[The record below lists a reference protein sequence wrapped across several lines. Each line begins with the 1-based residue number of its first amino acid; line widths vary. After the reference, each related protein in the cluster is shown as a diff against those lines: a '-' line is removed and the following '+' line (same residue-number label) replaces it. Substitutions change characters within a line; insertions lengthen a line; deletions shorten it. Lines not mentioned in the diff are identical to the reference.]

1 MNVIIF
7 GAGISGLTAAH
18 ELIEKGFSVTIYEKD
33 SLVGGM
39 ARSNRTKENVPT
51 EHSWRGYAPF
61 YYNTFDIMK
70 RIPINNNIE
79 SFNHKQLIT
88 TYKGKKYDLTHFVNK
103 HPGGHIIMKAHN
115 KNLEEVWEDHEGS
128 WHKNNT
134 TVKEVLKKY
143 KIEKFTQK
151 TVYDNLSKKGIN
163 FILLKNNK
171 VLSNRVSPIDLP
183 YLIYTFSKVILS
195 EDRKKKYYKEN
206 LNKKIKK
213 NISKKSYYYLTDYIA
228 GPGFGLDKNTM
239 STAHFTNFMEKNIF
253 SKKNNN
259 WSGSSNWTV
268 LNQPTN
274 EGWLNP
280 WKEYLQSKGVK
291 FIFNSELYKL
301 NYSNNKINYVEVKN
315 NNLIEKINSDIFI
328 VAINPFE
335 YQDILQRSNLSEYKR
350 YQDMNTVNNQISFRL
365 GFDKKIN
372 FKNNNDSF
380 VLIDSPYNI
389 TFYNQEQHWEKGI
402 NLGMNGNIKT
412 LCSGTCILPY
422 RPGSLTK
429 KSAMSLKLD
438 ELKEEIIHQFF
449 ECKSLLKIIEKN
461 NNIQITKNNIIF
473 IDIFDD
479 FYETE
484 TGLKSKNKKWVNNFY
499 NEEFRPSNITKFN
512 NLYIAGS
519 HTKTS
524 INLWSMESAVESG
537 KMVSNILLKKY
548 NKQPAYIYNHSS
560 PLYIKPFQKI
570 DNLLYKLNLPQL
582 IDTLIILIFI
592 YLIYKIYIIHH

>member
-7 GAGISGLTAAH
+7 GSGISGLTAAH
-18 ELIEKGFSVTIYEKD
+18 ELVEKGFKVTIYEKD

-79 SFNHKQLIT
+79 HFNSAKLIT
-88 TYKGKKYDLTHFVNK
+88 FYKGKKYDLSNFINQ
-103 HPGGHIIMKAHN
+103 HPGGNIIMKAHN
-115 KNLEEVWEDHEGS
+115 NNLEEIWDEYGVS
-128 WHKNNT
+128 WHNDNQRIMQYL
-134 TVKEVLKKY
+134 EQHEL
-143 KIEKFTQK
+143 FTEQK

-171 VLSNRVSPIDLP
+171 VLSNSVSPIDLP
-183 YLIYTFSKVILS
+183 YLIYIFGKVILS
-195 EDRKKKYYKEN
+195 ENRKKVYYKEN
-206 LNKKIKK
+206 LNKKLKK
-213 NISKKSYYYLTDYIA
+213 NISKKGYYYLNDYVA
-228 GPGFGLDKNTM
+228 GAGFGLDKNTM
-239 STAHFTNFMEKNIF
+239 STAHFSNFIEKNIF
-253 SKKNNN
+253 SKNKN

-301 NYSNNKINYVEVKN
+301 NYSNSKIDYVEVKN
-315 NNLIEKINSDIFI
+315 NNSTKKINSDIFI

-335 YQDILQRSNLSEYKR
+335 YQDILQRSNLLEYKR
-350 YQDMNTVNNQISFRL
+350 YQEMNTINNQISFRL
-365 GFDKKIN
+365 GFDITIN
-372 FKNNNDSF
+372 FKNNNDAF

-389 TFYNQEQHWEKGI
+389 TFYNQEQHWKKGI

-412 LCSGTCILPY
+412 LWSGTCVLPY

-429 KSAMSLKLD
+429 KSAMSLKLS

-449 ECKSLLKIIEKN
+449 ECKSLLKIIEN
-461 NNIQITKNNIIF
+461 YNNIRITKKNIIF

-484 TGLKSKNKKWVNNFY
+484 NGLKSKNKKWVNNFY
-499 NEEFRPSNITKFN
+499 NEEFRPSNITKFD
-512 NLYIAGS
+512 NLYITGS

-524 INLWSMESAVESG
+524 INLWSMESAIESG

-548 NKQPAYIYNHSS
+548 NKPLANIHKHSS
-560 PLYIKPFQKI
+560 SMCIKLFQKI
-570 DNLLYKLNLPQL
+570 DNLLYKLHLPHL
-582 IDTLIILIFI
+582 IDIIILLIVLYLIIMIAHTF
-592 YLIYKIYIIHH
+592 